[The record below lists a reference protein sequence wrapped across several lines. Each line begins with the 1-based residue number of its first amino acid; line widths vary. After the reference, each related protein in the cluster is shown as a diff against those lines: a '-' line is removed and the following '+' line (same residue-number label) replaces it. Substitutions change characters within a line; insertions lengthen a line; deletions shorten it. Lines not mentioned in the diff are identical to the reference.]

1 MILPWRFIS
10 PPPPPPSL
18 QDHISIWLEH
28 AHASTVALTV
38 LLAAGVGSLARAWWS
53 HRSMRLYLEASI
65 ERLRLAR
72 EALASRSHFELDEL
86 RQFVGRDGGPIVLAM
101 CGRVYDVTDGREYYG
116 ENGPYHALT
125 GHDASRL
132 LAKGM
137 LEPESAEQQAV
148 PLRRFELEQL
158 RDWKTHYEQKY
169 VFIGQLVG
177 GHDPLAAM
185 DCAPAPTT
193 TDDAEWRSIEAD
205 ADRGHDRLQP
215 VAR

>member
-1 MILPWRFIS
+1 M
-10 PPPPPPSL
+10 
-18 QDHISIWLEH
+18 
-28 AHASTVALTV
+28 
-38 LLAAGVGSLARAWWS
+38 
-53 HRSMRLYLEASI
+53 
-65 ERLRLAR
+65 AR

-185 DCAPAPTT
+185 DCE
-193 TDDAEWRSIEAD
+193 AEAILQLEAALLAQRPVD
-205 ADRGHDRLQP
+205 RRADRRLLVRTHRGAVCLHERGSSAGHDYSCCR
-215 VAR
+215 